1 MKLYFMR
8 HGMTDWNLE
17 DKIQGQ
23 ADIPLNDF
31 GKNQA
36 EQASLAISN
45 INFDKCYY
53 SPLIRTK
60 ETALRALKGQKN
72 CPLFKYDRVIEIS
85 YGVCEGDFIP
95 DIRKNPHHPLHN
107 YLMNPEFFIPPERGE
122 SIPGIV
128 KRAQI
133 FLDEIKNEADDNK
146 NILIVSHGGFIRAVI
161 MAVQKLPPQFFRKTR
176 EQKNC
181 AVTVFEF
188 KDGKWKLL
196 QDAVN
201 ILAGEKLCN

>member
-36 EQASLAISN
+36 EQASIAISN

-85 YGVCEGDFIP
+85 YGVCE
-95 DIRKNPHHPLHN
+95 
-107 YLMNPEFFIPPERGE
+107 
-122 SIPGIV
+122 
-128 KRAQI
+128 
-133 FLDEIKNEADDNK
+133 
-146 NILIVSHGGFIRAVI
+146 
-161 MAVQKLPPQFFRKTR
+161 
-176 EQKNC
+176 
-181 AVTVFEF
+181 
-188 KDGKWKLL
+188 
-196 QDAVN
+196 
-201 ILAGEKLCN
+201 

>member
-60 ETALRALKGQKN
+60 
-72 CPLFKYDRVIEIS
+72 
-85 YGVCEGDFIP
+85 
-95 DIRKNPHHPLHN
+95 
-107 YLMNPEFFIPPERGE
+107 
-122 SIPGIV
+122 
-128 KRAQI
+128 
-133 FLDEIKNEADDNK
+133 
-146 NILIVSHGGFIRAVI
+146 
-161 MAVQKLPPQFFRKTR
+161 
-176 EQKNC
+176 
-181 AVTVFEF
+181 
-188 KDGKWKLL
+188 
-196 QDAVN
+196 
-201 ILAGEKLCN
+201 